1 MNFTTHTHSLTHSLT
16 HSPRTR
22 LRRLVLSAPKSDAP
36 APRSSDSISRCHTT
50 VPASFARELRN
61 RCQLR
66 SLQYLYPGA
75 PAIARGLG
83 RASPRHKRSMLTFSL
98 KNKTSRRPRSR
109 YHGTF
114 CATGSLF
121 SSKDNEEN
129 VNARWL
135 TWAASFARAENARW
149 LTHDYLQ
156 SSLLLKRWL
165 TDTCPA
171 QVSASEARLR

>member
-1 MNFTTHTHSLTHSLT
+1 MSFCCALPVVHGDEFHHTHTLTHSLT

-50 VPASFARELRN
+50 VLASFARELRN

-135 TWAASFARAENARW
+135 TWAAS
-149 LTHDYLQ
+149 
-156 SSLLLKRWL
+156 LLVLKML
-165 TDTCPA
+165 A
-171 QVSASEARLR
+171 G